1 MKQPYQKQR
10 RVIYESPH
18 QRMNNNQVPKPHI
31 GTTLN
36 TNTNTTNTNNNNNR
50 QQNNMN
56 SNVLKDYGLLKM
68 IAGCA
73 SAFTP

>member
-1 MKQPYQKQR
+1 
-10 RVIYESPH
+10 
-18 QRMNNNQVPKPHI
+18 MNNNQVPKPHI
-31 GTTLN
+31 GSTL
-36 TNTNTTNTNNNNNR
+36 NTNTTNTNNNNNR

-73 SAFTP
+73 STFTP